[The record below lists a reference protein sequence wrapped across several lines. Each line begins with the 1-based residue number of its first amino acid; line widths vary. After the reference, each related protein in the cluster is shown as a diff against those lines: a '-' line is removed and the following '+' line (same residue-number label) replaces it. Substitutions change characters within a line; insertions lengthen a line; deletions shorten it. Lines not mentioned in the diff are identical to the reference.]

1 VEVAQEVSV
10 TQNIYEIL
18 RRYEFNR
25 TEPETLVGLVEEAV
39 DKGEAAR
46 EEQERLRKA
55 SADLLTLLR
64 EEGLILDTDLKGLE
78 DILEECA
85 AGVDGS
91 HQPVGGVGGKWYVPL
106 SCALVVFRQG
116 IQGAPEI
123 EVESHIEVIQEEE
136 FRRIGILSSER
147 MFQVETKAIMRWA
160 MRGEPSVLFI
170 DGPVVDP
177 PLHKDLEYIRYRC
190 SAIQECLRRDIRV
203 IGCVKRVKDTHFKKY
218 LMSQVVQD
226 EAKKARL
233 SMFPSDLQ
241 LMAFVFAHYWRQN
254 GGSGKGVYTRPID
267 VSEVTEVYKLY
278 HENGLR
284 ILSTFVQKSVG
295 QYILRLDLPFIDV
308 ELPEETKLLSKV
320 MQAVRATFA
329 WTYPDQ
335 NIPLPI
341 FLADA
346 KCEIRRGCAE
356 VLYEEI
362 MTRTRTTEPIDQIVA
377 LQLEARL

>member
-1 VEVAQEVSV
+1 MS
-10 TQNIYEIL
+10 QNIYEIL

-64 EEGLILDTDLKGLE
+64 EAGLVWSTDLEGVE
-78 DILEECA
+78 DILRGCA

-106 SCALVVFRQG
+106 SCALVIFEKGVHG
-116 IQGAPEI
+116 EPTI
-123 EVESHIEVIQEEE
+123 EVDTHIEVIQERG
-136 FRRIGILSSER
+136 FTRIGALSSE
-147 MFQVETKAIMRWA
+147 MMLQVETKAIMRWA
-160 MRGEPSVLFI
+160 MKGKASLLFI

-177 PLHKDLEYIRYRC
+177 PLCRRQDYVRYRC
-190 SAIQECLRRDIRV
+190 SAIQECLKREIKV
-203 IGCVKRVKDTHFKKY
+203 IGCAKRVKDAHFKKY
-218 LMSQVVQD
+218 LMSQVVKR
-226 EAKKARL
+226 EEEKAKL
-233 SMFPSDLQ
+233 NMFPSDLQ
-241 LMAFVFAHYWRQN
+241 LIAFVLAHHWRQV
-254 GGSGKGVYTRPID
+254 GESGKGVYTRPID
-267 VSEVTEVYKLY
+267 VSEATEVYKLY
-278 HENGLR
+278 RENGLR
-284 ILSTFVQKSVG
+284 IFSTFVQRSLG
-295 QYILRLDLPFIDV
+295 QYILRLDLPFLDA
-308 ELPEETKLLSKV
+308 ELPDENELLERV
-320 MQAVRATFA
+320 AEAVQATFA

-335 NIPLPI
+335 NIPLPVFI
-341 FLADA
+341 ADA
-346 KCEIRRGCAE
+346 KCEIRKGCAE